1 MKAKLSNFVCFR
13 ILSVFLVGVAIVS
26 TTLFGCSDSSAERQT
41 DFPQEVEVTEE
52 ADSYIDSDLESNR
65 VDCGIS
71 EDLDGL
77 MAAVEEEIDARANGS
92 SEHYSVGEEVVVT
105 NNLAVTVVSI
115 QSGPFDFGDGN
126 PTVQVNVTMRNLSN
140 KPIRVKASNWDADN
154 SYGQRVDHKL
164 AVKNEDGSVLCKSF
178 SPTRISP
185 NASFSGTLYFDGES
199 LTTVLYEPHWLIS
212 SESQYAYF
220 DV

>member
-1 MKAKLSNFVCFR
+1 MKAKFSNFVYSH
-13 ILSVFLVGVAIVS
+13 IPLVFLVGVATVS
-26 TTLFGCSDSSAERQT
+26 TMLLGCTDSSIERQT
-41 DFPQEVEVTEE
+41 DSPQEKEVTEE
-52 ADSYIDSDLESNR
+52 ADSYNDSDLKSDR
-65 VDCGIS
+65 ADCGIS
-71 EDLDGL
+71 EELDGL
-77 MAAVEEEIDARANGS
+77 MAAVEEEISARTNGG
-92 SEHYSVGEEVVVT
+92 SEHYSVGDEVVVT

-115 QSGPFDFGDGN
+115 QPGPFDFGDGN

-140 KPIRVKASNWDADN
+140 KVIRVKASNWDADN
-154 SYGQRVDHKL
+154 SYGQRVDHKFV
-164 AVKNEDGSVLCKSF
+164 VKNEDGSVSCRSF

-185 NASFSGTLYFDGES
+185 NASYSGTLYFDGES